1 MSFLMP
7 SKLKIIH
14 RQTANRLNSVLRF
27 ASLILILFS
36 LTTTRLASAKASSP
50 IDSTTKG
57 FRAAKMSMYFKKNWD
72 FRSAKYS
79 RQFKHQTKNTTSL
92 VLPEEAKEY
101 HLVFQDNFDTF
112 NPAVWSKGQPWGRFH
127 PDNAHQFYGDPQV
140 FVAEGKL
147 HLLNEPRPYP
157 IIIEDQP
164 KGDVE
169 RMYRAMN
176 ETNIIHKELIQIQR
190 VNAQGNVIKYLG
202 DHEVRDSSVSTS
214 QVQQNIATEDSD
226 TGKLAVMIPYSVGVV
241 NTFHSQNFT
250 YGYFAV
256 RSKNPTG
263 PATWPAWWLTGKKNW
278 PPEIDIFEMYGKA
291 NGKSVSTQTMTVH
304 TGKVETHTKQMMMK
318 KIRVSEDTDTAFH
331 IYACLWT
338 PKKIDFYTD
347 GIKVKSIRFN
357 RWMAQF
363 YQEPMFLVL
372 NNGLENTYIPQ
383 LIESGNKTS
392 DFQVDWVQVYQIPR

>member
-7 SKLKIIH
+7 YRLNNKPRSV
-14 RQTANRLNSVLRF
+14 ANRFYFLHRF
-27 ASLILILFS
+27 ASIILITLS
-36 LTTTRLASAKASSP
+36 LTTTSLASAKTSSP
-50 IDSTTKG
+50 IDSTKMG
-57 FRAAKMSMYFKKNWD
+57 FHAAKMSMYFKKNWD
-72 FRSAKYS
+72 FRSARYS

-92 VLPEEAKEY
+92 VLPEEAKKY
-101 HLVFQDNFDTF
+101 QLVFEDNFDTF

-140 FVAEGKL
+140 FVANGKL

-157 IIIEDQP
+157 IIIENQP

-176 ETNIIHKELIQIQR
+176 ETNLIHKDIIQIQR
-190 VNAQGNVIKYLG
+190 VNA
-202 DHEVRDSSVSTS
+202 
-214 QVQQNIATEDSD
+214 ADSD

-256 RSKNPTG
+256 RSKNPSG
-263 PATWPAWWLTGKKNW
+263 PATWPAWWLTGKNNW
-278 PPEIDIFEMYGKA
+278 PPEIDIFEMYGKVT
-291 NGKSVSTQTMTVH
+291 GKSVNTQTMTVH

-318 KIRVSEDTDTAFH
+318 KLRVSEDTDSAFH

-363 YQEPMFLVL
+363 LKEPMYLVL
-372 NNGLENTYIPQ
+372 NNALENTYIPQ

-392 DFQVDWVQVYQIPR
+392 DFQVDWVKVYQLHRIPLQL

>member
-14 RQTANRLNSVLRF
+14 RQTANHLNSILRF

-36 LTTTRLASAKASSP
+36 LTATSLASAKNASP

-57 FRAAKMSMYFKKNWD
+57 FRAAKLSMYFKKNWD

-92 VLPEEAKEY
+92 VLPEEAKDY
-101 HLVFQDNFDTF
+101 QLVFEDNFDTF

-140 FVAEGKL
+140 FVANGKL

-157 IIIEDQP
+157 IIIENQP

-176 ETNIIHKELIQIQR
+176 ETNLIHKDIIQIQR
-190 VNAQGNVIKYLG
+190 VNA
-202 DHEVRDSSVSTS
+202 
-214 QVQQNIATEDSD
+214 ADSD
-226 TGKLAVMIPYSVGVV
+226 TGKLALMIPYSVGVV

-256 RSKNPTG
+256 RSKNPSG
-263 PATWPAWWLTGKKNW
+263 PATWPAWWLTGKNNW
-278 PPEIDIFEMYGKA
+278 PPEIDIFEMYGKVT
-291 NGKSVSTQTMTVH
+291 GKSVNTQTMTVH

-318 KIRVSEDTDTAFH
+318 KIRVSEDTDSSFH
-331 IYACLWT
+331 IYSCLWT
-338 PKKIDFYTD
+338 PEKIDFYTD

-363 YQEPMFLVL
+363 LKEPMYLVL
-372 NNGLENTYIPQ
+372 NNALENSYIPQ

-392 DFQVDWVQVYQIPR
+392 DFQVDWVKVYQLHRIPLQL

>member
-14 RQTANRLNSVLRF
+14 RQTANRLNSILRF

-36 LTTTRLASAKASSP
+36 LTATSLASAKNASP

-57 FRAAKMSMYFKKNWD
+57 FRAAKLSMYFKKNWD

-92 VLPEEAKEY
+92 VLPEEAKDY
-101 HLVFQDNFDTF
+101 QLVFEDNFDTF

-140 FVAEGKL
+140 FVANGKL

-157 IIIEDQP
+157 IIIENQP

-176 ETNIIHKELIQIQR
+176 ETNLIHKDIIQIQR
-190 VNAQGNVIKYLG
+190 VNA
-202 DHEVRDSSVSTS
+202 
-214 QVQQNIATEDSD
+214 ADSD

-256 RSKNPTG
+256 RSKNPSG
-263 PATWPAWWLTGKKNW
+263 PATWPAWWLTGKNNW
-278 PPEIDIFEMYGKA
+278 PPEIDIFEMYGKVT
-291 NGKSVSTQTMTVH
+291 GKSVNTQTMTVH

-318 KIRVSEDTDTAFH
+318 KIRVSEDTDSSFH
-331 IYACLWT
+331 IYSCLWT
-338 PKKIDFYTD
+338 PEKIDFYTD

-363 YQEPMFLVL
+363 LKEPMYLVL
-372 NNGLENTYIPQ
+372 NNALENSYIPQ

-392 DFQVDWVQVYQIPR
+392 DFQVDWVKVYQLHRIPLQL